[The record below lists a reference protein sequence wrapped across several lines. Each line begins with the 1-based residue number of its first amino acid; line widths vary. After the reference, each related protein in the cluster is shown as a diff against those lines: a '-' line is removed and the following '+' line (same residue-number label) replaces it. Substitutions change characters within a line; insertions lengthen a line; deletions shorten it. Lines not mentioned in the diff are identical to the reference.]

1 VGHAEEDETGWGPG
15 VGLPGGLLVASYLTA
30 PAGAAAQYRLIV
42 DTLLDEQARSLAGVS
57 RPDLEVLL
65 RRRLSNRPGEPL
77 LALPLDRRLDHLVD
91 WGVAVRWPGPA
102 GDPIYQLT
110 APAARL
116 HQAIRHL
123 SLDPSSLNP
132 VGAVAVGPDL
142 AAGLG
147 ASVAAS
153 AAPPVLAAQLARLAA
168 AVPRD
173 PAAAAEAWSVLRTT
187 LAAMTE
193 ATAGW
198 RAGLAAA
205 LAGAADPAR
214 VAARQDSLR
223 RDVDVWSTGVD
234 RHGGPI
240 AAHAARLLD
249 AGAAA
254 WRPAALHSLGAAV
267 PEDRL
272 SHLLDDYRATLTGL
286 LAWFGPGDNA
296 ARRLRRQLRDVV
308 APRGAAALAAVRG
321 QLSRRTDLL
330 ALAGALE
337 RSATDD
343 RAWSLWCA
351 ATGLFA
357 ARHLPHP
364 SPQPAGPSGT
374 ASFWAAEPAP
384 AIQPRLTDVPVVP
397 GEAQA
402 TAAAA
407 RIGKGSGTA
416 SETGTATET
425 VTTTETGTTTE
436 TVTASEI
443 GTEIGTETGTG
454 TTTGTRAG
462 AATGTGTATADQ
474 VARLPDRSAARA
486 AARAAAAAHQAAAE
500 RTQHAI
506 QARSGLRLSA
516 WTGLDASQLD
526 VLLSFLAILAGARP
540 GQDGSRTVRTPDG
553 RWTVRAEPAPDDAPP
568 AVIRTGV
575 GQLVHPDL
583 RLTITA
589 ALPALAGSAP

>member
-1 VGHAEEDETGWGPG
+1 VGHAEEDETGRGPG
-15 VGLPGGLLVASYLTA
+15 PGPGIPGGLAVASYLTA

-57 RPDLEVLL
+57 RPDLAALL
-65 RRRLSNRPGEPL
+65 RRRPTDRPGPPGSTPANPPGPL
-77 LALPLDRRLDHLVD
+77 LDPFPLDRRLDQLVA
-91 WGVAVRWPGPA
+91 WGVAVQWPGPA
-102 GDPIYQLT
+102 GDPVYQLT

-116 HQAIRHL
+116 HR
-123 SLDPSSLNP
+123 
-132 VGAVAVGPDL
+132 AVRDLLPD
-142 AAGLG
+142 AAGPGPASRLG
-147 ASVAAS
+147 ASVAAG

-168 AVPRD
+168 AEPGD
-173 PAAAAEAWSVLRTT
+173 PAVAAEAWSVLRTT
-187 LAAMTE
+187 FAAMTE
-193 ATAGW
+193 TAASW

-205 LAGAADPAR
+205 QAGAADPAP
-214 VAARQDSLR
+214 VAARQEALR
-223 RDVDVWSTGVD
+223 RDVDVWGTGVD

-272 SHLLDDYRATLTGL
+272 SCLLDDYRATLTGL

-296 ARRLRRQLRDVV
+296 ARQLRRQLRDVV
-308 APRGAAALAAVRG
+308 VPQGAAALAAVRG
-321 QLSRRTDLL
+321 QLTRRTDLL

-343 RAWSLWCA
+343 GAWSLWCA

-364 SPQPAGPSGT
+364 SPQPAGPAGT
-374 ASFWAAEPAP
+374 VSFWTADPVPAIQSRLAGAPVVPPAAEPGAG
-384 AIQPRLTDVPVVP
+384 AEL
-397 GEAQA
+397 GA
-402 TAAAA
+402 
-407 RIGKGSGTA
+407 GTA
-416 SETGTATET
+416 G
-425 VTTTETGTTTE
+425 
-436 TVTASEI
+436 
-443 GTEIGTETGTG
+443 
-454 TTTGTRAG
+454 
-462 AATGTGTATADQ
+462 Q

-500 RTQHAI
+500 RTQQAI
-506 QARSGLRLSA
+506 QARSGLRLSG
-516 WTGLDASQLD
+516 WTGLDAGQLD
-526 VLLSFLAILAGARP
+526 VLLSFLAMLAGARP

-568 AVIRTGV
+568 ALIRTGA

-589 ALPALAGSAP
+589 ARPAVAGSPR